1 MLGALADNNRL
12 PKAPGVIK
20 AFGTIMSAYRGEV
33 TCVVTTAKVCGERRE
48 GQREEREG
56 WGREREGRRDREGGR
71 DREWRGGKRERE
83 GGRKRVGGRGKD

>member
-33 TCVVTTAKVCGERRE
+33 TCVVTTAKV
-48 GQREEREG
+48 
-56 WGREREGRRDREGGR
+56 
-71 DREWRGGKRERE
+71 
-83 GGRKRVGGRGKD
+83 